1 MQRRLAFAAVAL
13 CLCCA
18 SSPTVAAQTQSPT
31 PGIFGFGRPATPEDI
46 DKINIDVRAD
56 GSGLPAGSGTAAQ
69 GQPIFIQKCAGCH
82 GVNGDGTNIAPRL
95 VDPTP
100 FQSGVTPATVGNY
113 WPYATTIWD
122 YVNRAMPFDTPGS
135 LTHNEVYALTAYLLS
150 ANKIIGE
157 NDVIDAQSLP
167 KVKMPNAGGFTS
179 PDPRPD
185 VP

>member
-1 MQRRLAFAAVAL
+1 MLRRFFVAVATL
-13 CLCCA
+13 LLLLSA
-18 SSPTVAAQTQSPT
+18 PAVSAQTPSPT
-31 PGIFGFGRPATPEDI
+31 PGIFGFGRPATPDDLQKI
-46 DKINIDVRAD
+46 DIDVRAD
-56 GSGLPAGSGTAAQ
+56 GTGLPPGSGTAVQ
-69 GQPIFIQKCAGCH
+69 GQPIFVDKCAACH
-82 GVNGDGTNIAPRL
+82 GPAGEGTNMAPRL

-113 WPYATTIWD
+113 WPYATTVWD
-122 YVNRAMPFDTPGS
+122 YINRAMPFDKPGS
-135 LTHNEVYALTAYLLS
+135 LAHDEVYALTAYLLS

>member
-1 MQRRLAFAAVAL
+1 M
-13 CLCCA
+13 
-18 SSPTVAAQTQSPT
+18 
-31 PGIFGFGRPATPEDI
+31 
-46 DKINIDVRAD
+46 
-56 GSGLPAGSGTAAQ
+56 
-69 GQPIFIQKCAGCH
+69 
-82 GVNGDGTNIAPRL
+82 APRL
-95 VDPTP
+95 VDRTP

-113 WPYATTIWD
+113 WPYATTVWD
-122 YVNRAMPFDTPGS
+122 YINRAMPFDKPGS
-135 LTHNEVYALTAYLLS
+135 LAHDEVYALTAYLLS